1 MRPFLN
7 TFLHLHLQI
16 CKLIFFLQGAFLQL
30 LDDKLQIC
38 KLIFI
43 LSGARQGL
51 SRALGGRRWLLFCKT
66 PVCAKRKVNI
76 LDFWKKKK
84 EKEKHRRRQRQTQ
97 IQLQDKS
104 FCKEKGEYTRLLKKK
119 CRHFNKK
126 KTNTKPD
133 MHVKWELPCLDRRT
147 QNEQIN
153 WCKLCGSRN
162 ANTHQIL
169 TRSLQTFSC
178 RLFTNTESKEAIWGT
193 YSSSKI
199 SGESCFPIIS
209 CQRIRTDANMLVQ
222 TFKQL
227 NLFQPAIFCQVLL
240 CRGWNVS
247 GPDWCVLAR
256 KGPFW
261 RTVNLSYL

>member
-1 MRPFLN
+1 MAAL
-7 TFLHLHLQI
+7 LQDTSL
-16 CKLIFFLQGAFLQL
+16 CKEKGEYTRL
-30 LDDKLQIC
+30 LM
-38 KLIFI
+38 
-43 LSGARQGL
+43 
-51 SRALGGRRWLLFCKT
+51 
-66 PVCAKRKVNI
+66 
-76 LDFWKKKK
+76 KKK
-84 EKEKHRRRQRQTQ
+84 EKEKHRQRQRQTQ
-97 IQLQDKS
+97 IQLQDNS

-240 CRGWNVS
+240 CRG
-247 GPDWCVLAR
+247 
-256 KGPFW
+256 
-261 RTVNLSYL
+261 